1 MLRAEG
7 LHCLGRQLHHRR
19 HGGVL
24 LFRCR
29 LHQLAPAAYQSKACG
44 VIKKSGECCGSDLA
58 QRKSGC
64 SVRHNS
70 LFSQHLRRRQ
80 LHGKQ
85 AGLGVGGLLQLL
97 RRAGKALAD
106 GSGSQSVTQIEDFP
120 GGGVGFVQLLSH
132 TGELIPLAGKDEG
145 YSTHAV
151 ALRRVTSASSTTSRT
166 MSAAGCSLLT
176 IAAI

>member
-1 MLRAEG
+1 MLCAEG
-7 LHCLGRQLHHRR
+7 FHRFGRQLHPRR

-29 LHQLAPAAYQSKACG
+29 LHQLAPAADQGKARG
-44 VIKKSGECCGSDLA
+44 GIKKSGECRGSDLA
-58 QRKSGC
+58 QRKTSHSIGDNAP
-64 SVRHNS
+64 SP
-70 LFSQHLRRRQ
+70 QHLRRRQ

-85 AGLGVGGLLQLL
+85 AGLGVGSLLQFL

-106 GSGSQSVTQIEDFP
+106 GSGANMVEKLEDFP
-120 GGGVGFVQLLSH
+120 GGSVGFVQLLSH

-151 ALRRVTSASSTTSRT
+151 ALRRMTSASSTTSRT
-166 MSAAGCSLLT
+166 MSAAGCS
-176 IAAI
+176 